1 MAEINTTSYL
11 AIADDYDAAI
21 AALDGIDQ
29 HYYDAAY
36 EILILSVFD
45 PELDLLQPF
54 YNAYL
59 ATNALY
65 VAPISAVTAIAE
77 LQRHV
82 LNRARDANGNKYA
95 NIDAWYA
102 ADAGTFTNA
111 LPQNFADVSQQ
122 AGFTISST
130 YIA

>member
-65 VAPISAVTAIAE
+65 VAPISAVTAVSE
-77 LQRHV
+77 LQRHI
-82 LNRARDANGNKYA
+82 LHRARDGSGNKYA
-95 NIDAWYA
+95 NIDAYYA
-102 ADAGTFTNA
+102 AHSAIFTDA
-111 LPQNFADVSQQ
+111 LPQNFADLSQL
-122 AGFTISST
+122 AGFVISST
-130 YIA
+130 YIT